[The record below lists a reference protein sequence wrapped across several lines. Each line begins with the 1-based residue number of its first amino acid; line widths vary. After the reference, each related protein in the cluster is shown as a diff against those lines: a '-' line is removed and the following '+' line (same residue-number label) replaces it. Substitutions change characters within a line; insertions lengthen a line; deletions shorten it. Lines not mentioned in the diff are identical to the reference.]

1 MVAATLGAASWLLN
15 ACKWGADPMAT
26 AVPRTGRIAGEI
38 VDLLGAPQPLLGRI
52 FLMYESGLQTG
63 QSVSV
68 DGDGRFAFADIPEG
82 EWQLRFHAPGVAYV
96 PEQLPHP
103 VRVTIMANETT
114 TVRIAIE
121 RGWEDGVPMVEI
133 YIGDYFFQ
141 EQPFGS
147 ANGETVV
154 TLGTPVC
161 WYNVG
166 LTRHTATGG
175 FWDSGALDRTGDGRF
190 SLRVADD
197 GPGAADETLAR
208 LNANRRFRGDEGKSG
223 RPGELGLGLA
233 VVREV
238 SDRFGIRW
246 AFRKNAKGW
255 FEAELTGTQEAL

>member
-1 MVAATLGAASWLLN
+1 MSRHQLTSVDAVAGAVLGRESAPPLRRAPLTRRDFVMVAATLGAASWLLN

-175 FWDSGALDRTGDGRF
+175 FWDSGALDRTASYIWVADRVGTFPYTCKFHGTQMIAT
-190 SLRVADD
+190 LRVH
-197 GPGAADETLAR
+197 
-208 LNANRRFRGDEGKSG
+208 S
-223 RPGELGLGLA
+223 
-233 VVREV
+233 
-238 SDRFGIRW
+238 
-246 AFRKNAKGW
+246 
-255 FEAELTGTQEAL
+255 